1 MGGGQLTAVVEAKR
15 VTAPLDLYDLADE
28 GEGNRITVGL
38 EAHQVVLGN
47 DAGGAG
53 LEPEAWLTGS
63 GQEVLALAHEALDR
77 SLVSGPMEA
86 GVSNAGHPLSQLR
99 IEVGLVDETAPGQE
113 IALDIFYPAFH
124 LALCLGTV
132 GTAQPRLEAPVLG
145 KGLER
150 RVPLCLTAL
159 ARLTDCA
166 RPIIEVLAGVPAEV
180 LERPLVGF
188 QEQGQPFIGKGTVD
202 TTAGE

>member
-1 MGGGQLTAVVEAKR
+1 MGGNQLTAVVEAKR
-15 VTAPLDLYDLADE
+15 VTAPLDLYNLADE

-63 GQEVLALAHEALDR
+63 GQEVLAHAAVDR

-113 IALDIFYPAFH
+113 IALDI
-124 LALCLGTV
+124 
-132 GTAQPRLEAPVLG
+132 
-145 KGLER
+145 
-150 RVPLCLTAL
+150 
-159 ARLTDCA
+159 
-166 RPIIEVLAGVPAEV
+166 
-180 LERPLVGF
+180 
-188 QEQGQPFIGKGTVD
+188 
-202 TTAGE
+202 